1 MGSEDEPESLD
12 WSFQPRSGADLHK
25 GIHPNS
31 NFKRCILEEADLTE
45 ANFEG
50 SDFSRA
56 AMRGTNLMKSN
67 FDNCDFRGTDLRKA
81 KMNMADFRNCKLAG
95 ADLRGIRGRY
105 AIWQGSDWWNA
116 KVDEDLVKVLLK
128 KWGRPADDTL
138 SKSNP

>member
-1 MGSEDEPESLD
+1 MGSDDEPEPLD
-12 WSFQPRSGADLHK
+12 WSFQGRSGADLHK
-25 GIHPNS
+25 AIHPNS

-56 AMRGTNLMKSN
+56 AMRGANLMKSN
-67 FDNCDFRGTDLRKA
+67 FDNCDFRGADLRKA

-105 AIWQGSDWWNA
+105 AIWQGADWWNA
-116 KVDEDLVKVLLK
+116 KVDEDLTKVLQK
-128 KWGRPADDTL
+128 KWRRPESDVPSQD
-138 SKSNP
+138 